1 MVLNERDQFSRKAQK
16 LKTDNENKVSVL
28 LAIKLQLVFDGAM
41 DNPDEVD
48 VPTEKK
54 HQESFSL

>member
-1 MVLNERDQFSRKAQK
+1 MVLNKREQFSRKEQK
-16 LKTDNENKVSVL
+16 EKTENKVIVL

-48 VPTEKK
+48 IPAEKK

>member
-1 MVLNERDQFSRKAQK
+1 MVLNKREQFSRKEQK
-16 LKTDNENKVSVL
+16 EKTDNENKVIVL

-48 VPTEKK
+48 VPAEKK